1 MINYKEKPLE
11 QLTLEETIE
20 FEKEMRK
27 KALAAARNGMSE
39 MIVDQLNVYLSLI
52 TEHKRACM
60 HIRSMDGAKEDG
72 VVLTL
77 GEWDEDEQ
85 ELSDDSE

>member
-11 QLTLEETIE
+11 QLSLEETIE

-27 KALAAARNGMSE
+27 KSLAAARNGMSE
-39 MIVDQLNVYLSLI
+39 MVIDQLNVYLGLI
-52 TEHKRACM
+52 MEHKRACL
-60 HIRSMDGAKEDG
+60 HVRGMDGAKEDG

-85 ELSDDSE
+85 ELSDDSK

>member
-11 QLTLEETIE
+11 QLSLEETIE

-27 KALAAARNGMSE
+27 KSLAAARNGMSE
-39 MIVDQLNVYLSLI
+39 YVIDQLNVYISLI
-52 TEHKRACM
+52 TEHKRACL
-60 HIRSMDGAKEDG
+60 HVRSMDGTKEDG